1 MNIQIE
7 KTDAARLAALEKE
20 IRKTEFNLVSMN
32 KERGDILNKYFE
44 TKGLL
49 PMDGDF
55 QVSSLPDWSEII
67 VIKK

>member
-1 MNIQIE
+1 MKIQIE
-7 KTDAARLAALEKE
+7 KADAACLVTLEKE

-44 TKGLL
+44 TQGLL